1 MKQNKPINI
10 FQAINDSYTSKQN
23 KFMSIVSEMEKLA
36 LAQLNEAEDD
46 FVKHMTNAML
56 ETIRSIGKAYI
67 QIYQAKQVKN
77 FQVDETEK
85 VADGNA

>member
-1 MKQNKPINI
+1 MKKNPINLLQALNDNYMNKQNQFLK
-10 FQAINDSYTSKQN
+10 
-23 KFMSIVSEMEKLA
+23 MLSEMETLA
-36 LAQLNEAEDD
+36 IAQLQEAEDD

-56 ETIRSIGKAYI
+56 ETVRSIGKAYI

>member
-1 MKQNKPINI
+1 MKKNPINLLQALNDNYINKQNQFLK
-10 FQAINDSYTSKQN
+10 
-23 KFMSIVSEMEKLA
+23 MLSEMETLA
-36 LAQLNEAEDD
+36 ITQLQEAEDD

>member
-36 LAQLNEAEDD
+36 LAQLNEAEND
-46 FVKHMTNAML
+46 FVKHLTNAML
-56 ETIRSIGKAYI
+56 ETIVSIGKAYI
-67 QIYQAKQVKN
+67 TIYEVEPVKKQQEN
-77 FQVDETEK
+77 QV
-85 VADGNA
+85 VDGNA